1 MKVKYKFIMD
11 PGHGWLSVN
20 RKNLKTLGIE
30 NDISE
35 FSYQKGNRVYLEED
49 RDVGLFLEAAKKAG
63 WEIIIDESFSNKR
76 SWVRYQER
84 YKA

>member
-1 MKVKYKFIMD
+1 MKVKYKFITD

-20 RKNLKTLGIE
+20 REDLKTLGIQ
-30 NDISE
+30 NVISE

-49 RDVGLFLEAAKKAG
+49 RDAVLFLEAAKKEG
-63 WEIIIDESFSNKR
+63 WIITINESFSNKR